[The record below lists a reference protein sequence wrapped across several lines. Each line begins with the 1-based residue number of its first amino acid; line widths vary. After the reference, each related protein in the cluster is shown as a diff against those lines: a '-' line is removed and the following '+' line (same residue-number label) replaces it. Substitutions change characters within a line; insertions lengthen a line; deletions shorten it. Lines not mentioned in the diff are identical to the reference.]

1 MTPTHEDVRP
11 LVVDLDGTLHADDL
25 SWLIFRDAMIA
36 RPWLLVPALWR
47 WFRLG
52 KANMKCWLEERV
64 QIDPERLTWHG
75 DVIDFLQRRRE
86 SGDGPTLVLATG
98 TPSRLASRCNDCLG
112 KLFHEVIATTSTT
125 NMIGENKARELI
137 ERYGEK
143 GFDYVGNSRQ
153 DLHVWSHAQHVYVAN
168 PSSGVLNTLARR
180 GISVTRS
187 FHGKVGSVR

>member
-1 MTPTHEDVRP
+1 M
-11 LVVDLDGTLHADDL
+11 VDLDGTLHANDL
-25 SWLIFRDAMIA
+25 SWLIFRDALIA
-36 RPWLLVPALWR
+36 RPWFVVPALWR

-64 QIDPERLTWHG
+64 RIDPERLCWHG
-75 DVIDFLQRRRE
+75 DVIDFLRSRRH
-86 SGDGPTLVLATG
+86 SGDDHTFVLATG
-98 TPSRLASRCNDCLG
+98 TPSRLALRCNDCLG
-112 KLFHEVIATTSTT
+112 QLFHEVIATTPTT
-125 NMIGENKARELI
+125 NMIGENKARELV

-153 DLHVWSHAQHVYVAN
+153 DLHVWPHAQQVYVAN

-187 FHGKVGSVR
+187 FRGQAGPVR